1 MLFAGGTRFQRRPAY
16 QETHIAKVRGLV
28 TTEVKSCRE
37 YSSPNRAA
45 QLTWDHEVRCAPIV
59 DQENRVI
66 GTLTDRNTELRAM
79 SDGPSGARV
88 DLP

>member
-1 MLFAGGTRFQRRPAY
+1 MFFAGGTRFQRRPAY
-16 QETHIAKVRGLV
+16 QTHIAKVRGLV

-37 YSSPNRAA
+37 YCSPNRAA